1 MIRNQNTTTRTH
13 HTRFPHGKRREL
25 QLIEFIDERLVM
37 GRILGHILEEFKREH
52 GVSPSVTRRW
62 WNHYLEW
69 GESPTETREKNKKLT
84 RLAKKYKTSSIIT
97 DEVVSELKSRTL
109 KDKVG
114 YSLQVCY
121 NAVRELGNRSKVIKF
136 VPRRTESVYISVI
149 PGSGCWSF
157 VGRIGGRQELSLTS
171 CGCFSKGTIQHE
183 FMHAIGMSHEQ
194 TCPDRDRYIR
204 INWGNI
210 QGGRASSNLKKNRHQ
225 LRTG

>member
-1 MIRNQNTTTRTH
+1 M
-13 HTRFPHGKRREL
+13 
-25 QLIEFIDERLVM
+25 
-37 GRILGHILEEFKREH
+37 
-52 GVSPSVTRRW
+52 
-62 WNHYLEW
+62 
-69 GESPTETREKNKKLT
+69 
-84 RLAKKYKTSSIIT
+84 
-97 DEVVSELKSRTL
+97 
-109 KDKVG
+109 G

-210 QGGRASSNLKKNRHQ
+210 QGGRASSNLKKKQTSTKNGVSIGQSNGASNQDIIDMHLMYQCVSGARTLSQYNANRC
-225 LRTG
+225 TYDCKCW